1 MGPLLGGILYEHF
14 GFRGPIILGIIV
26 TAVDLIGRLLIIER
40 KDALKWGI
48 DPAASS
54 SSKKEQ
60 IELGEVTVAT
70 KSEKDGGSISRES
83 APRAVTEVPLA
94 STAIAPIRHAP
105 LSLIGVV
112 RKLAR
117 SPRALAVMLNV
128 LVYG

>member
-40 KDALKWGI
+40 KDALKWGV
-48 DPAASS
+48 DPPASS
-54 SSKKEQ
+54 SSKKEH
-60 IELGEVTVAT
+60 IELGDVTT

-83 APRAVTEVPLA
+83 APRAVMEVPSA

>member
-1 MGPLLGGILYEHF
+1 MLGGILYEHF
-14 GFRGPIILGIIV
+14 GFRGPIILGIIA

-40 KDALKWGI
+40 KDALKWSV
-48 DPAASS
+48 DPAAPS

-60 IELGEVTVAT
+60 IESGGMAAAS
-70 KSEKDGGSISRES
+70 KSEKDGGSMAGQS
-83 APRAVTEVPLA
+83 APREVTEIPSP